1 MRLALVVICNFMNT
15 EHKYFLFEEV
25 YAHCNFA
32 LAGLTEVK
40 YHLEDEFNFQHKGL
54 WTDLHMG
61 LANAAIV
68 SAYLFSTKNS
78 AKRRTELLKQ
88 ILQPSENSP
97 LMDKS
102 ARNYLTH
109 IDEKF
114 DYWLNNSTNFSG
126 MLEAVFPNRESFK
139 YIDSG
144 RQFIRRVFLKEE
156 LIFIFQSGQEKK
168 EFELKPLIAELELI
182 LKNAE
187 RYLDDI
193 ENADNGLYIIRPK

>member
-1 MRLALVVICNFMNT
+1 MNT
-15 EHKYFLFEEV
+15 EHKYFLVDEV

-32 LAGLTEVK
+32 LAGLMQVR

-54 WTDLHMG
+54 WTDLHMA
-61 LANAAIV
+61 LTNAAIV

-97 LMDKS
+97 LKNKS

-114 DYWLNNSTNFSG
+114 DYWLNENNSFSG
-126 MLEAVFPNRESFK
+126 MIEAVFPNRKSFE
-139 YIDSG
+139 YINSE
-144 RQFIRRVFLKEE
+144 RHFIRRVLLKEE

-168 EFELKPLIAELELI
+168 EFELKPLIEELELI
-182 LKNAE
+182 LKNTE
-187 RYLDDI
+187 KYLNKL
-193 ENADNGLYIIRPK
+193 ETEDNGLHFIRPE